1 MELEGKTAV
10 ITGGAS
16 GIGLAMAE
24 LFAGK
29 GARVVMADV
38 NREGLEQAEQ
48 KIREAGGEVKGIAC
62 NVTVE
67 SEVESLMSEAV
78 ETYGG
83 IDIAVLN
90 AGILRDGRLIKCDR
104 ETKQPVRKMGLEQWQ
119 SVIDVNL
126 TGVFLTGREAAW
138 HMIKQGRGGII
149 IPISSVSR
157 AGNFGQSNYSAAK
170 AGVAALTVVWSKELS
185 RYRIRVAGIAPGFI
199 ATPMVLK
206 NMKPEALEKWEKQ
219 IPIRRLG
226 RPEEIAHAALFIIE
240 CDLVT
245 GVILEPDGGIR
256 I

>member
-1 MELEGKTAV
+1 MELKGKTAV

-48 KIREAGGEVKGIAC
+48 KIREAGGEAKGIAC
-62 NVTVE
+62 NVAVE
-67 SEVESLMSEAV
+67 SEVESLMNEAA
-78 ETYGG
+78 ETYEG

-90 AGILRDGRLIKCDR
+90 AGILRDGLLIKCDR
-104 ETKQPVRKMGLEQWQ
+104 ETKQPVGKMGIEQWQ

-149 IPISSVSR
+149 IPLSSVSR

-170 AGVAALTVVWSKELS
+170 AGVAALTVVWSKELA

-206 NMKPEALEKWEKQ
+206 DMKPEALAKWEKQ

-226 RPEEIAHAALFIIE
+226 RPEEIAHTALYIVE

-256 I
+256 V